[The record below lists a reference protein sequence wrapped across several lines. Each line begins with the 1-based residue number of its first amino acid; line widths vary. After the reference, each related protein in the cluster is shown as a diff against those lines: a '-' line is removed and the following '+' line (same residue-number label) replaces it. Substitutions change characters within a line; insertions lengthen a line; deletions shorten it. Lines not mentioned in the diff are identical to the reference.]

1 MHIYTYT
8 CMYTR
13 IYIIHTDIYNPNY
26 SLLSLY
32 DVICTYVFRADHL
45 VLANQLAC
53 PFLSLPRSLSAE
65 LTVVLCEWGKS
76 PEVHSLLSALWQ
88 NLFPSQEISFFL
100 SESDLGAGDG
110 VQLVERLSSM
120 HEVLGFGPQY

>member
-1 MHIYTYT
+1 
-8 CMYTR
+8 MYTR

-53 PFLSLPRSLSAE
+53 PFLSLPLSLSG
-65 LTVVLCEWGKS
+65 VDCS
-76 PEVHSLLSALWQ
+76 SL
-88 NLFPSQEISFFL
+88 
-100 SESDLGAGDG
+100 
-110 VQLVERLSSM
+110 
-120 HEVLGFGPQY
+120 